1 MLETTRNFQLL
12 IEPRTMYATLLAVVT
27 ATDVDWL
34 IKPPTAKATF
44 KRECW
49 PEYKIAGQAPC
60 GFALANGLTSAPF
73 VFIARLWHGRLDT
86 QLYH

>member
-1 MLETTRNFQLL
+1 M
-12 IEPRTMYATLLAVVT
+12 IATLLAVVT

-60 GFALANGLTSAPF
+60 GFALANGLTSRVRGSSIVLTGEEEGSA
-73 VFIARLWHGRLDT
+73 
-86 QLYH
+86 